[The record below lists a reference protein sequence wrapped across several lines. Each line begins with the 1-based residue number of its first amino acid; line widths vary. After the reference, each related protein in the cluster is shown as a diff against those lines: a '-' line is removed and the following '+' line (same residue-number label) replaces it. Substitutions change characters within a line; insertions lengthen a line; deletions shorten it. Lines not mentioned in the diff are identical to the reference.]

1 MSFLFNLVKSTFL
14 GMLRLLWFGKQK
26 MSNSLNIYIKTNTG
40 NTLSV
45 ELDPKWDIKNLKE
58 IVAPRMGIAPEDIK
72 IIFAG
77 KELHDSIIIEE
88 CDLGQQSI
96 LHAVRTPNKM
106 STKRKTSV
114 SLIEES
120 TSETSNL
127 NGSGSKPMNETL
139 MDLPLDESDQQ
150 NVSLE
155 EQQES
160 RAHFYVY
167 CSAPCKDVTAGKLRV
182 KCARCGSGAVTVDR
196 DPQCW
201 PDVLQ
206 PKRISIH
213 CENDFCPVTS
223 SMLSDETDNQINYA
237 RFYFKC
243 AQHPSLGENDEAVPL
258 YLIKPNLRNIPCL
271 ACTDI
276 RDTILV
282 FPCEAGHATCLDCFR
297 EYCIVRLHERQFEFD
312 TTEGYYTLSCPA
324 RCPNSFIHQIHHF
337 HLLNMEQY
345 ERYQRFSAEEH
356 VLRAGGLLCPRPNCG
371 MGIIP
376 SSTQDDVECRKIQCI
391 GGCGY
396 VFCRI
401 CLQGY
406 HIGECESQISEST
419 SVFSSRNYSVD
430 PIRANEAKWETA
442 SKQTIQIST
451 KPCPKCRT
459 PTERDGGCMHMVCT
473 RAGCGYHW
481 CWLCQTEWTR
491 ECMGNH
497 WFG

>member
-1 MSFLFNLVKSTFL
+1 MSSWFNFVKNAFL
-14 GMLRLLWFGKQK
+14 GMLRLFWFDKPK
-26 MSNSLNIYIKTNTG
+26 IPNSLSIYIKTNTG

-58 IVAPRMGIAPEDIK
+58 IVAPRMGIAPEDVK

-77 KELHDSIIIEE
+77 KELHNSTIIE
-88 CDLGQQSI
+88 
-96 LHAVRTPNKM
+96 
-106 STKRKTSV
+106 
-114 SLIEES
+114 
-120 TSETSNL
+120 
-127 NGSGSKPMNETL
+127 
-139 MDLPLDESDQQ
+139 
-150 NVSLE
+150 
-155 EQQES
+155 QEN

-167 CSAPCKDVTAGKLRV
+167 CSAPCKEVTAGKLRV
-182 KCARCGSGAVTVDR
+182 KCATCGSGAVTVDR

-206 PKRISIH
+206 PKRITVH
-213 CENDFCPVTS
+213 CENDFCLVTS
-223 SMLSDETDNQINYA
+223 NAFRDETNIQISYA
-237 RFYFKC
+237 HFYFKC
-243 AQHPSLGENDEAVPL
+243 AKHPSLGENDEAVPL
-258 YLIKPNLRNIPCL
+258 YLIKPNLKNIPCL
-271 ACTDI
+271 ACMDI
-276 RDTILV
+276 RETVLL
-282 FPCEAGHATCLDCFR
+282 FPCEAGHVTCLDCFR
-297 EYCIVRLHERQFEFD
+297 EYCTVRLHERQFQFD

-324 RCPNSFIHQIHHF
+324 GCSNSFIHEIHHF
-337 HLLNMEQY
+337 HLLSIEQY
-345 ERYQRFSAEEH
+345 ERYQRFGTEEH
-356 VLRAGGLLCPRPNCG
+356 VLRAGGFLCPRPNCG

-376 SSTQDDVECRKIQCI
+376 YDTESDTECRKIQCI

-406 HIGECESQISEST
+406 HVGECESQTSEAST
-419 SVFSSRNYSVD
+419 SVFSTRNYSID
-430 PIRANEAKWETA
+430 PIKANEAKWEDA
-442 SKQTIQIST
+442 SKKTIQIST